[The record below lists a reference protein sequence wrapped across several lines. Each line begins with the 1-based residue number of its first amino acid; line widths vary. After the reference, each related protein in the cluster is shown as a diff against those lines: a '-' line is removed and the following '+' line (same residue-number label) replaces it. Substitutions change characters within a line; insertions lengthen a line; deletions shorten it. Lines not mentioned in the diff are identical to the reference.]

1 MKLLLDTHVVLWA
14 LNDPDRL
21 GTKAREALE
30 DGVND
35 VLVSVVTGWEI
46 AIKQSLGK
54 LDLPRFA
61 EQWLPEELRRAGF
74 EVAELGL
81 TAALRVRALPWHHRD
96 PFDRLL
102 VAHALEDGYTIVTV
116 DDALTPYGVPLLRA

>member
-1 MKLLLDTHVVLWA
+1 MGSCSL
-14 LNDPDRL
+14 PDRL
-21 GTKAREALE
+21 GTEARAALE

-35 VLVSVVTGWEI
+35 VLVSVVPGWEI

-54 LDLPRFA
+54 LDLPRPA

-81 TAALRVRALPWHHRD
+81 AAALRVRALPWHHRTRSID
-96 PFDRLL
+96 CSSRTRSRT
-102 VAHALEDGYTIVTV
+102 GT
-116 DDALTPYGVPLLRA
+116 RS